1 MQTPRP
7 DVLTNFEVGQIQ
19 ADTQA
24 LIDDTDVSVGVTY
37 RSFDSETFDAETGT
51 QTTTTTDT
59 PTTALRAYLSAEK
72 VDRLSGTIQ
81 ELNVEVGDR
90 VYLVDSTDISE
101 PSTEDT
107 ITEGSVTLEVTGWRA
122 DVLGQFYWIGASEA
136 HG

>member
-1 MQTPRP
+1 MKTPRP

-24 LIDDTDVSVGVTY
+24 LIDDTDVSVSVTY
-37 RSFDSETFDAETGT
+37 KSFDSETFDAETGN

-59 PTTALRAYLSAEK
+59 STTALRAYLSAEK
-72 VDRLSGTIQ
+72 MDRLSGQ
-81 ELNVEVGDR
+81 VSELNVEVGDR
-90 VYLVDSTDISE
+90 VYLIDSADIGE

-107 ITEGSVTLEVTGWRA
+107 ITEGSTTLEVTGWRS
-122 DVLGQFYWIGASEA
+122 DVLGQFYWIGAREA